1 MNNIRIP
8 NLIKSNIFNN
18 AIKEHPK
25 ECCGLLIGHIEG
37 NIFMCIDSISTK
49 NIAANPYLFFE
60 IDPQEIINTQ
70 KIYRKKQLS
79 IIGHYHSHPDSPLGS
94 QPSQRDIRS
103 IYDANLCWVIVGIND
118 KVIDFSAYIPILKTK
133 NNYDLTKISI
143 N

>member
-1 MNNIRIP
+1 MNNIKIP
-8 NLIKSNIFNN
+8 NIIKNNIFNN

-25 ECCGLLIGHIEG
+25 ECCGLLIGYIED
-37 NIFMCIDSISTK
+37 NKFICKDSISTK

-60 IDPQEIINTQ
+60 IDPQEIINIQ
-70 KIYRKKQLS
+70 KLYRRKKMS

-103 IYDANLCWVIVGIND
+103 IYDANMCWVIVGIND

-133 NNYDLTKISI
+133 NNHDLIKISI